1 MSYTVTLSI
10 PNISCHHCTNTVVR
24 ETKDLP
30 GVIEVEAS
38 VEAKT
43 ATYTLENEA
52 ALGSVKQTLVE
63 IGYSAAN

>member
-1 MSYTVTLSI
+1 MSHTVTLNI

-30 GVIEVEAS
+30 GVIQVEAS

-43 ATYTLENEA
+43 ATFTLENER
-52 ALGSVKQTLVE
+52 ALGAVKQALVE
-63 IGYSAAN
+63 IGYPAAN